1 MTRMKYSHIRRQRL
15 SHTVLI
21 YGQRLRHIN
30 LMRELV
36 ILRVA
41 SITGSLLI
49 RQLYKEIHSNK
60 KMKIGQLY

>member
-1 MTRMKYSHIRRQRL
+1 
-15 SHTVLI
+15 
-21 YGQRLRHIN
+21 
-30 LMRELV
+30 MRELV

-49 RQLYKEIHSNK
+49 RQLYKEIHSNE